1 MPLRT
6 SVSRVAAR
14 WSLAVASTVLVA
26 APLQAQWWS
35 FGKKTTANLGG
46 FASDYPYKNSLAPYV
61 SAPIPAID
69 QMLDLA
75 KLKPGETLYDLGCGD
90 GRILV
95 EAAVRYHAKAVGVEI
110 SRRVAKEAVENV
122 KSRHLQDKV
131 QVIHGDAMQVDLS
144 PANVVTLYLSTTG
157 NERLRP
163 NLERYL
169 RPNTR
174 VICYDFPIAGWHV
187 IQEAQTE
194 RGSSGISHT
203 IYVYQIPASVK
214 Q

>member
-1 MPLRT
+1 MSLRT
-6 SVSRVAAR
+6 SVSGVAVR
-14 WSLAVASTVLVA
+14 CFLVVGILFVAV
-26 APLQAQWWS
+26 PLQAQWWN
-35 FGKKTTANLGG
+35 FGRKTTASMGK
-46 FASDYPYKNSLAPYV
+46 FSSDYPYQKSLAPYV
-61 SAPIPAID
+61 STPMPAID

-110 SRRVAKEAVENV
+110 SHRLAKQAAENV
-122 KSRHLQDKV
+122 KSRNLQDQV
-131 QVIHGDAMQVDLS
+131 QVIHGDMMQVDLTG
-144 PANVVTLYLSTTG
+144 ANVVTLYLSTTA
-157 NERLRP
+157 NETLRP

-174 VICYDFPIAGWHV
+174 VVSYDFPIAGWHV
-187 IQEAQTE
+187 IQEAQTGP
-194 RGSSGISHT
+194 GSSGITHT
-203 IYVYQIPASVK
+203 IYVYQIPASMK